1 VIKRSRDFDLGRDTD
16 RMKARDA
23 ARQTATV
30 DAILERFFRDD
41 SDRRFEVQ
49 ILADEVGMGKTFV
62 ALGVAYSILRA
73 MQDMEGRSDLDGCY
87 QRVLIV
93 TPHGGALH
101 TKWIRETGEFVKRCV
116 AQNREEAGRW
126 FAPVDVLRM
135 DELSA
140 ELRKPGARRRILVT
154 TMDLFGGTKLVDYS
168 LKRRF
173 LLGVLFRHWGT
184 RFQIDK
190 RAALL
195 RGAPADWPTRSEN
208 LTALTDDE
216 QQHLHFTEEEVL
228 RALQELER
236 SDQKISD
243 TLGSVEDLLTRCR
256 EIAEP
261 YTRDRDVLFRKVEA
275 KLTALYRAV
284 AGTLILQGFP
294 LVVVDEAHNWK
305 NGPSQGAN
313 GFHEFARFVACR
325 ARRILLLT
333 ATPFQLRPNE
343 MLEILKVADYLAP
356 TPRQGDS
363 KVRRDRLCD
372 HRERRVGPALTRSE
386 KCSRQFLRS
395 WSKLNSGQKPD
406 DLIRFWA
413 DETVSRA
420 RSKLLAQAFRG
431 DWPATGVT
439 IEDSLVQVDPNLRPF
454 ARAAL
459 HLYGSNA
466 VLSKELGA
474 LVVRHRRDAEH
485 RLFKVGHEFIGQS
498 SEVALRPDRH
508 LLHGAQGMDVRGDGE
523 IPHYLLMRCV
533 TEAKKAKGRA
543 GRSSLGSA
551 LTGCYS
557 TLLESAEG
565 RQVRELLGSVGPGKV
580 YLDLLM
586 SVVSRDRDPDHPKL
600 YRVVDSVVDNWRRG
614 EKTLIFCFRVNT
626 AHRLRDIIHARI
638 QSELQ
643 ERATRCLGGERQFEL
658 FRRRLTSREQ
668 DLIAIGLDRVL
679 WSLLWRA
686 AAEERRLPFAPD
698 ALRLTDADLEDL
710 ARLSLTYEVPLAGD
724 RVDRVFL
731 LRATE
736 YVVARRLVKRSTIP
750 DEVRGVLALMAEPR
764 WVTHPYGLDPGRLEE
779 GGGEDSAEF
788 DEKGVHTTYS
798 EKSPPDEKR
807 VRTLAQDLQETRR
820 RANSRGQT
828 AILDGYLS
836 SPSLWLGEDPL
847 LVFNESRAGIREE
860 ERAANIHKRLWSL
873 SQKDEGGLDL
883 ESRRKVFQ
891 AIRRAI
897 LRRSVLL
904 RLLPERS
911 DRGEAFWGALLVHT
925 FLKPLPGQEESMA
938 DRIHVFLKDLDAAGG
953 SLSASED
960 GGMRKALFDAT
971 RLADQQFVALVSGT
985 GGGKNLQT
993 RERVFV
999 GFNTP
1004 LLPEVL
1010 VCTSVGQ
1017 EGIDLHRHCRHVI
1030 HYDLAWNPA
1039 VLEQRTGRADRIGSK
1054 TFRERER
1061 RNGDTSTFLEI
1072 GVPFLAGTYDE
1083 RMYEELRIRAQ
1094 TFEVLTGGEFAA
1106 DSREGNDSDR
1116 ESEGRDSGKTLF
1128 ALPEELVDDLR
1139 VKLHVWEEKKES
1151 NMVSST

>member
-1 VIKRSRDFDLGRDTD
+1 
-16 RMKARDA
+16 MKDPRDA

-30 DAILERFFRDD
+30 DAILERFFRADA
-41 SDRRFEVQ
+41 DRRFEVQ

-73 MQDMEGRSDLDGCY
+73 MQDTEAGSDLDGCY

-116 AQNREEAGRW
+116 AQHPEEAARW

-140 ELRKPGARRRILVT
+140 ELRKPGARRRVLVT

-173 LLGVLFRHWGT
+173 LLAVLFRHWGN
-184 RFQIDK
+184 RFQMDK

-195 RGAPADWPTRSEN
+195 RGAPEGWPTRSEN

-216 QQHLHFTEEEVL
+216 QQRLHFTEEEVL
-228 RALQELER
+228 RALQELDGNDKPV
-236 SDQKISD
+236 SDS
-243 TLGSVEDLLTRCR
+243 LGSIEDLLVRCR

-261 YTRDRDVLFRKVEA
+261 YTRDRDILFRKVET

-284 AGTLILQGFP
+284 AGTLILQSFP
-294 LVVVDEAHNWK
+294 LVIVDEAHNWK
-305 NGPSQGAN
+305 NGPSQGTN
-313 GFHEFARFVACR
+313 GFYEFARFVACR

-333 ATPFQLRPNE
+333 ATPFQLHPNE
-343 MLEILKVADYLAP
+343 MLEILKVSDYFAP

-363 KVRRDRLCD
+363 QVRRDRLCD
-372 HRERRVGPALTRSE
+372 HREKRVAPVLTRSE
-386 KCSRQFLRS
+386 KCSRRFLRS
-395 WSKLNSGQKPD
+395 WSKLNSGRTPD
-406 DLIRFWA
+406 ELTRLWA

-420 RSKLLAQAFRG
+420 RSELLAQAWRG
-431 DWPATGVT
+431 DWSAVGETV
-439 IEDSLVQVDPNLRPF
+439 ERSLAQVDPNLRPF
-454 ARAAL
+454 ARDAL

-474 LVVRHRRDAEH
+474 LVVRHRRDTEH
-485 RLFKVGHEFIGQS
+485 RLFRIGQEFIGQTP
-498 SEVALRPDRH
+498 EVALRPDRH

-523 IPHYLLMRCV
+523 LPHYLLMRCV
-533 TEAKKAKGRA
+533 TEAKKKKGRA

-565 RQVRELLGSVGPGKV
+565 RQVRELLGSVGSGKV

-586 SVVSRDRDPDHPKL
+586 GVVSRDRDPDHPKL
-600 YRVVDSVVDNWRRG
+600 CRVVDSVVDNWRRG

-626 AHRLRDIIHARI
+626 AHRLRDIIHDRI

-643 ERATRCLGGERQFEL
+643 ERATQCLGGERQLEL
-658 FRRRLTSREQ
+658 FRRRLTAREQ
-668 DLIAIGLDRVL
+668 DLIGIGLDRVL

-686 AAEERRLPFAPD
+686 VPGGRRLPFDPD

-710 ARLSLTYEVPLAGD
+710 ARLSLTYGVPLLGE

-731 LRATE
+731 MRATE
-736 YVVARRLVKRSTIP
+736 HVVARRLLRRSTIS
-750 DEVRGVLALMAEPR
+750 DEVGVVLVRMAEPR
-764 WVTHPYGLDPGRLEE
+764 WLTHPYGLDPGRVEE
-779 GGGEDSAEF
+779 GGGEESTEF
-788 DEKGVHTTYS
+788 DERGVHTTYPAG
-798 EKSPPDEKR
+798 SPPDEER
-807 VRTLAQDLQETRR
+807 VREYARDLQETRR
-820 RANSRGQT
+820 RASGRGQT
-828 AILDGYLS
+828 AVLDGYLS
-836 SPSLWLGEDPL
+836 SPNLWLGEDPPR
-847 LVFNESRAGIREE
+847 VFRETRAGERIESRM
-860 ERAANIHKRLWSL
+860 AAIHQHLWSL
-873 SQKDEGGLDL
+873 SHSDDGGLDF

-891 AIRRAI
+891 AIRRAT

-904 RLLPERS
+904 RLLPKRS
-911 DRGEAFWGALLVHT
+911 ERGEAYWGVLLVQM
-925 FLKPLPGQEESMA
+925 FLKLLPDQEESMA
-938 DRIHVFLKDLDAAGG
+938 DRIHVFLEDLDAAGG
-953 SLSASED
+953 SLSVPGDE
-960 GGMRKALFDAT
+960 GMRQALFDAT
-971 RLADQQFVALVSGT
+971 RLADQQFVALVSGA
-985 GGGKNLQT
+985 GGGKSLQT
-993 RERVFV
+993 RERVFA

-1010 VCTSVGQ
+1010 VCTAVGQ

-1039 VLEQRTGRADRIGSK
+1039 VMEQRTGRADRIGSK

-1061 RNGDTSTFLEI
+1061 RNGGTSTFLEI

-1106 DSREGNDSDR
+1106 DSREGNDSGRDA
-1116 ESEGRDSGKTLF
+1116 EGRESGKTLSP
-1128 ALPEELVDDLR
+1128 LPEELVDDLR
-1139 VKLHVWEEKKES
+1139 VKLHVWEEKKEG
-1151 NMVSST
+1151 NMISLT